1 MCVLDLF
8 FVFDLNDIVLQTL
21 PHQWLRS
28 RSVEMMTVMMMMMVG
43 MIMIMLVMMRMIA
56 ASASAVARRGSSA
69 SAVMRT
75 AQHTHQTSTDTNLDQ
90 LLKTP
95 DSGKAR

>member
-28 RSVEMMTVMMMMMVG
+28 RSVEMM
-43 MIMIMLVMMRMIA
+43 MLVMMRMIA
-56 ASASAVARRGSSA
+56 ASASGVARRGSSA

-75 AQHTHQTSTDTNLDQ
+75 AQHSHQTSTDTNLDQ

>member
-28 RSVEMMTVMMMMMVG
+28 RSVEMMTEMMMMVG
-43 MIMIMLVMMRMIA
+43 MIMIMLVMMRMVA

-75 AQHTHQTSTDTNLDQ
+75 AQHSHQTSTDTNLDQ

>member
-1 MCVLDLF
+1 M
-8 FVFDLNDIVLQTL
+8 FDHNDIVLQTF
-21 PHQWLRS
+21 PHHWLRS
-28 RSVEMMTVMMMMMVG
+28 RSVEMMTEMMMMVG
-43 MIMIMLVMMRMIA
+43 MIMIMLVMMRMVA
-56 ASASAVARRGSSA
+56 ASASAVSRRGSSA

-75 AQHTHQTSTDTNLDQ
+75 AQHSHQTSTDTNLDQ